1 LDEPIHRPDSGT
13 AGSAGVKYETEYSAA
28 VDARFPMT
36 VEKKE
41 KRTKARKKKNLKK
54 KKTQPQK

>member
-41 KRTKARKKKNLKK
+41 RKRAKKKNLKK